1 MNAEVQID
9 DFTIGIVPSTM
20 IDIIWDKVKP
30 HLEKVV
36 EKSNDFTI
44 ESTYDRLVRND
55 SLLLTVSRGADIIAV
70 NTVHVETLSSGVKTL
85 YIGLVGGDELDIW
98 SERMLKFI
106 EAIAKDYG
114 CTELRGMVVRKG
126 WLKKMQPYGWSEA
139 FTTVRY
145 KIGE

>member
-1 MNAEVQID
+1 MNAEVEID
-9 DFTIGIVPSTM
+9 DFTISVVPSTM
-20 IDIIWDKVKP
+20 IDLIWDKAKP
-30 HLEKVV
+30 HLEKVSD
-36 EKSNDFTI
+36 KSDDFTI
-44 ESTYDRLVRND
+44 ESTYNRLINGD
-55 SLLLTVSRGADIIAV
+55 SMLLTVSRGAEVIAV
-70 NTVHVETLSSGVKTL
+70 NTVHIEVLSSGIKTL

-98 SERMLKFI
+98 SKRMLQFI
-106 EAIAKDYG
+106 ETIAKDYG